1 MSLTPLKPIEL
12 PPLSNII
19 PINNNKIL
27 NPNKNQQ
34 DTKPKTPTSDISD
47 MISTLETKLRS
58 EFQQQMDQLRELIQT
73 IPNNKQDPVCP
84 SDVNWDGNVDRCR
97 SSDGKFV
104 KTKCCDTNN
113 DTSNNKNNEKVKA
126 PSYYILSLMDK
137 YKHNYV
143 LASEFHNEVN
153 KTLNEVGIPHL
164 SPQQI
169 RIFVN
174 LNGYSIVKM
183 NGQNTYKF
191 IC

>member
-1 MSLTPLKPIEL
+1 MSSTPLKPLEL
-12 PPLSNII
+12 PPLSNIV
-19 PINNNKIL
+19 PINNTKNKIPEVI
-27 NPNKNQQ
+27 NQ
-34 DTKPKTPTSDISD
+34 DTKPKPPTSDMSD
-47 MISTLETKLRS
+47 IITTLETKLRS

-73 IPNNKQDPVCP
+73 IPNNKQDPICS
-84 SDVNWDGNVDRCR
+84 SDVKWDSNVDRCR
-97 SSDGKFV
+97 SPDGKFV
-104 KTKCCDTNN
+104 KTKCCTNN
-113 DTSNNKNNEKVKA
+113 KINNNKKQ

-174 LNGYSIVKM
+174 INGYSIVKM

-191 IC
+191 LC

>member
-1 MSLTPLKPIEL
+1 MSVTPLKPIVL
-12 PPLSNII
+12 PPLSNIK
-19 PINNNKIL
+19 PVNNIKNKI
-27 NPNKNQQ
+27 PEVTETH
-34 DTKPKTPTSDISD
+34 TKPKTPTSDMSD
-47 MISTLETKLRS
+47 IISTLETKLRT

-73 IPNNKQDPVCP
+73 IPNEKQDPLCP
-84 SDVNWDGNVDRCR
+84 SDIKWDSNLDRCR
-97 SSDGKFV
+97 SPDGKFV
-104 KTKCCDTNN
+104 KSNCCDTDN
-113 DTSNNKNNEKVKA
+113 DTSNNKNNKVKA

-153 KTLNEVGIPHL
+153 KVLNEVGIPHL

>member
-1 MSLTPLKPIEL
+1 MSVTPLKPLEL

-19 PINNNKIL
+19 PINNTKNKI
-27 NPNKNQQ
+27 PEVINQV
-34 DTKPKTPTSDISD
+34 TKPKTPTSDMSD
-47 MISTLETKLRS
+47 IITTLETKLRS

-84 SDVNWDGNVDRCR
+84 SDVKWDGNVDRCR

-104 KTKCCDTNN
+104 KTNCCDTNN
-113 DTSNNKNNEKVKA
+113 KINTDTIERVKA

-137 YKHNYV
+137 YQGHYI
-143 LASEFHNEVN
+143 LSSEFHNEVN

>member
-1 MSLTPLKPIEL
+1 MSLTPLKPLEL

-19 PINNNKIL
+19 PINKVS
-27 NPNKNQQ
+27 NKNTETL
-34 DTKPKTPTSDISD
+34 TKPKPPTSDMSD
-47 MISTLETKLRS
+47 MITTLETKLRS
-58 EFQQQMDQLRELIQT
+58 EFQQQMDQLRELIQS
-73 IPNNKQDPVCP
+73 IPNKKQDPTCP
-84 SDVNWDGNVDRCR
+84 SDVKWDDNLDRCR
-97 SSDGKFV
+97 SPDGKFV
-104 KTKCCDTNN
+104 KTNCCDTNN
-113 DTSNNKNNEKVKA
+113 EINTINDLQTNKTQP
-126 PSYYILSLMDK
+126 PSYYILSLIDK

-191 IC
+191 IY

>member
-12 PPLSNII
+12 PPLSNIV
-19 PINNNKIL
+19 PINKVSD
-27 NPNKNQQ
+27 KNQQ
-34 DTKPKTPTSDISD
+34 DTKPKTPTTDISD
-47 MISTLETKLRS
+47 IIISLETKLRS
-58 EFQQQMDQLRELIQT
+58 EFQQQMDQLRELIQS
-73 IPNNKQDPVCP
+73 IPNIKQSPTCP
-84 SDVNWDGNVDRCR
+84 SDVKWDSNIDRCR
-97 SSDGKFV
+97 SPDGKFV
-104 KTKCCDTNN
+104 KSNCCDTNN
-113 DTSNNKNNEKVKA
+113 DSNNNNEKAKA

-153 KTLNEVGIPHL
+153 KVLNEVGIPHL

-191 IC
+191 LC